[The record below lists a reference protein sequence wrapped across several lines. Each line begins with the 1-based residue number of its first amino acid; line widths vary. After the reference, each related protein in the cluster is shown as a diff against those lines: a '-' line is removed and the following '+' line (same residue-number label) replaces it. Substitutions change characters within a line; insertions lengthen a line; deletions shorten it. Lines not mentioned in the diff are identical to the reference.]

1 MSLVLDYPLSVKYNG
16 VDLHSVNGVSVLDR
30 VVNDLPNR
38 NVRMYK
44 LARQDGS
51 VTTTSEYSDKKI
63 KITGAIVLP
72 SREEA
77 EAAIDAVRAIV
88 AEPEGQIDVT
98 VAGATRRWTGTMSGM
113 SSTLKGGYATF
124 AIEFTCADPFG
135 TETSTVTL
143 VNGTSNTAS
152 NNTFSMAIEGS
163 YKAEPFITINY
174 SAISGGTASTVSVY
188 NAADGIGLDV
198 TRTWT
203 TGDILEI
210 DNLNKTVQVN
220 STDVTRVGRF
230 FSFLPGARG
239 IGYNDTFSTSRTMT
253 ITATY
258 QKRYV

>member
-16 VDLHSVNGVSVLDR
+16 TDLHSVNGVSVLDR

-38 NVRMYK
+38 SVRLYK

-51 VTTTSEYSDKKI
+51 IVTTSEYADKKI
-63 KITGAIVLP
+63 KIIGAVILP
-72 SREEA
+72 SRTEAEEA
-77 EAAIDAVRAIV
+77 LDAIRAIV

-98 VAGATRRWTGTMSGM
+98 VAGTTRRWTGTMSGM
-113 SSTLKGGYATF
+113 SNTLKGGYATF

-135 TETSTVTL
+135 TDTDTVTL
-143 VNGTSNTAS
+143 INGTSNTAS

-163 YKAEPFITINY
+163 YKAEPYITINY
-174 SAISGGTASTVSVY
+174 SAISGGTGATVSLY
-188 NAADGIGLDV
+188 NAADGIGLDI
-198 TRTWT
+198 TRDWT
-203 TGDILEI
+203 TGDILEV
-210 DNLNKTVQVN
+210 DNLNQTVQVN

-230 FSFLPGARG
+230 FSFQPGARG